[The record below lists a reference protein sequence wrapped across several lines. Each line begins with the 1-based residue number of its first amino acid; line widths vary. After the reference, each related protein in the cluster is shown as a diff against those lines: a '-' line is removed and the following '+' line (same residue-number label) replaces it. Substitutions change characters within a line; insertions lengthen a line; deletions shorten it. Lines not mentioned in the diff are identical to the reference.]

1 VQLQNLLFLAFAS
14 LHGAASCNA
23 EPAGDA
29 DPSHDQQLL
38 DRRYDQVAHLMTH
51 NAMSNRAE
59 GWLFPNQSYGLT
71 RQLNDGVR
79 GLMLDVHAL
88 DGQPYLIH
96 NKPLLGKRPLVEG
109 LQEIGRFMQSHPQAI
124 VTIIFESYVPAK
136 SVQQAF
142 RDAKLLGSLHHQQRH
157 AAWPTL
163 RQLVNTGKRL
173 VVFTDSGGG
182 EWPGYHGVW
191 TFCQET
197 HFSVKKVTD
206 FTYRRNRGQASNR
219 LMILNHFL
227 TNPVATTRL
236 AQQANRSDVL
246 RPRMRSCLAE
256 TERYPNFIVVDF
268 YEIGDTRKTVDQFNL
283 RSKASP

>member
-1 VQLQNLLFLAFAS
+1 MPLLNLLFIS
-14 LHGAASCNA
+14 LVSLSGAACCYAAS
-23 EPAGDA
+23 PAGTT
-29 DPSHDQQLL
+29 PSHDQQLL

-59 GWLFPNQSYGLT
+59 GWLFPNQSHGLT
-71 RQLNDGVR
+71 QQLDAGVR
-79 GLMLDVHAL
+79 GLMLDVHTVN
-88 DGQPYLIH
+88 GQPYLVH

-109 LQEIGRFMQSHPQAI
+109 LREIARFMESNPQS
-124 VTIIFESYVPAK
+124 VLTIIFESYVPAK

-142 RDAKLLGSLHHQQRH
+142 RDAKLLDSLHQQKRPDP
-157 AAWPTL
+157 WPTL
-163 RQLVNTGKRL
+163 RQMIRSGKRL
-173 VVFTDSGGG
+173 VVFTDRGGG

-197 HFSVKKVTD
+197 HFSVRKVAD
-206 FTYRRNRGQASNR
+206 FSYRRNRGQASNG

-227 TNPVATTRL
+227 TNPIATTRL

-246 RPRMRSCLAE
+246 LPRMRACLAG

-268 YEIGDTRKTVDQFNL
+268 YEIGDTHKTVQQFN
-283 RSKASP
+283 RGRGESP

>member
-1 VQLQNLLFLAFAS
+1 VPLPNLLLIFLAG
-14 LHGAASCNA
+14 LYGAAYSHA
-23 EPAGDA
+23 ASPGDTA
-29 DPSHDQQLL
+29 PSRDQQLL

-59 GWLFPNQSYGLT
+59 GWLFPNQSHGLT
-71 RQLNDGVR
+71 HQLNAGVR
-79 GLMLDVHAL
+79 GLMLDVHTVN
-88 DGQPYLIH
+88 GQPYLVH

-109 LQEIGRFMQSHPQAI
+109 LREIARFMKSHPQSI
-124 VTIIFESYVPAK
+124 LTIIFESYVPAK

-142 RDAKLLGSLHHQQRH
+142 RDAQLLDSLHQQQHQVP
-157 AAWPTL
+157 WPTL
-163 RQLVNTGKRL
+163 RQMIRNGKRL
-173 VVFTDSGGG
+173 VVFTDRGGG

-197 HFSVKKVTD
+197 HFSVKKVAD
-206 FTYRRNRGQASNR
+206 FSYRRNRGQASNR

-246 RPRMRSCLAE
+246 LPRLRSCLAE
-256 TERYPNFIVVDF
+256 AERYPNFIVVDF
-268 YEIGDTRKTVDQFNL
+268 YEIGDTPKTVDQFNR
-283 RSKASP
+283 RSGESP

>member
-1 VQLQNLLFLAFAS
+1 MHFRKLMFIFLAS

-23 EPAGDA
+23 TSPGDA
-29 DPSHDQQLL
+29 SPSHDRQLL
-38 DRRYDQVAHLMTH
+38 ARRYDQVAHLMTH

-71 RQLNDGVR
+71 RQLNDGLR
-79 GLMLDVHAL
+79 GLMLDVHTL
-88 DGQPYLIH
+88 DGQPYLVH
-96 NKPLLGKRPLVEG
+96 NKPLLGKRPLLEG
-109 LQEIGRFMQSHPQAI
+109 LQEIGRFMQSHPQAV

-142 RDAKLLGSLHHQQRH
+142 RDARLLGSLHHQQRH
-157 AAWPTL
+157 APWPTL
-163 RQLVNTGKRL
+163 GQLVNTGKRL
-173 VVFTDSGGG
+173 VVFTDRGGG

-206 FTYRRNRGQASNR
+206 FSYRRNRGQASNT

-227 TNPVATTRL
+227 TNPIATTRL
-236 AQQANRSDVL
+236 AQQANRIDVL
-246 RPRMRSCLAE
+246 LPRMRSCQPE
-256 TERYPNFIVVDF
+256 TEHFPNFLVVDF
-268 YEIGDTRKTVDQFNL
+268 YEIGNTRKTVDQFNL